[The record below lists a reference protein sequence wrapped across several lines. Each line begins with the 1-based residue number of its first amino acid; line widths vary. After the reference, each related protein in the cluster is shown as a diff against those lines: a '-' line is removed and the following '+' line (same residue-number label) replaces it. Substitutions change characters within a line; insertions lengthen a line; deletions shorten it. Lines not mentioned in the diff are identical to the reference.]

1 MKHNISVAR
10 VRSKLPERREQ
21 YWQAV
26 SRGKHIGVRRLNG
39 NEHWHARAAVE
50 GKKYEY
56 KPLEGATSWE
66 EAVKAA
72 EPFFKFIDQGGKN
85 SRDTVLEL
93 FDDYVKT
100 VKPSPTHGTVR
111 KTLEPELGGVKLSD
125 LKATHIKRWKNSDA
139 LLTHNEKNR
148 APATI
153 NRMMTVLRA
162 ALNYGVKEQLLI
174 ETAWRSQLDRL
185 KEDSASEERYL
196 TPEERRKLIDSASPD
211 ARPFIHLMS
220 ITPIRPGD
228 WSKSTPKEFN
238 KTAGTLLVKSK
249 LRHHR
254 HAPLSKAA
262 CELLTQQAKDKLP
275 NALLFVR
282 EDGRAWD
289 KQSWNVAVKEAA
301 MKAELTGRI
310 RLMSLRHSTITDLC
324 VGGLDVHS
332 VAKTA
337 GTSIAMIEK
346 HYGKLLK
353 NIATEALDRIAV

>member
-66 EAVKAA
+66 EAVRAA

-93 FDDYVKT
+93 FDDYCKT

-111 KTLEPELGGVKLSD
+111 KTLEPELGSVKLSD

-139 LLTHNEKNR
+139 LLAHNEKVR

-162 ALNYGVKEQLLI
+162 ALNYGVKEQLLMDSS
-174 ETAWRSQLDRL
+174 WRTQLDRL
-185 KEDSASEERYL
+185 KEDSKRKELYV
-196 TPEERRKLIDSASPD
+196 TPEERRKLIECAATD
-211 ARPFIHLMS
+211 AKPFIHLMS
-220 ITPIRPGD
+220 IMPLRPGD
-228 WSKSTPKEFN
+228 WSQTTPKEFD
-238 KTAGTLLVKSK
+238 KKARTLFAKSK
-249 LRHHR
+249 DHPRHV
-254 HAPLSKAA
+254 PLSGAA
-262 CELLTQQAKDKLP
+262 YDLLTAQAKDKLP

-282 EDGRAWD
+282 QDGRAWD
-289 KQSWNVAVKEAA
+289 KQSWNAAIKEAA
-301 MKAELTGRI
+301 KRAGLSEAINLYA
-310 RLMSLRHSTITDLC
+310 LRHSTITDLC
-324 VGGLDVHS
+324 VGGLDIHTI
-332 VAKTA
+332 AKTS
-337 GTSIAMIEK
+337 GTSIAMIER

-353 NIATEALDRIAV
+353 NVATDALDRIAV